1 MMYQYF
7 DSHLVN
13 NLVELFSIMES
24 LFLHNCYT
32 EFFIYFSV
40 NQGPPPPRPWI
51 QLSSLEQGRP
61 TGNINGY
68 FRAI

>member
-1 MMYQYF
+1 MVKMMYQYF
-7 DSHLVN
+7 ESNSVN
-13 NLVELFSIMES
+13 DKIEMIQF
-24 LFLHNCYT
+24 LFLHNFYT

-61 TGNINGY
+61 TGNMN
-68 FRAI
+68 